1 MKLSRR
7 EFMTLAG
14 GSTVGAVI
22 FTACGVP
29 ADELLVEAPLDLP
42 EDLVNGIDSWFATTD
57 DSGLGVIV
65 RVMEGRAKKIAG
77 NPDYPVNLG
86 KHAVHADSALQALYH
101 PDRVNVPMQRRG
113 KGQPLTP
120 ISWDDANRLIQQWMS
135 DADGN
140 LRIVTNPVRG
150 GDARIAG
157 GVATAF
163 NGKLMFFDPLE
174 QGVLHRSIKTVFN
187 QDRIPEFDI
196 ANADVVLSFGADW
209 LGTWL
214 SPVRYSTKYGDFRG
228 GDHRGFMMHA
238 ESRMS
243 MTAAAADKWLP
254 VNPGYEGDLA
264 VSIASV
270 IVKEG
275 LVDDANIAAYTANI
289 PEGELEKWAPEL
301 VAENIFPDP
310 KPDEDDNRAERIIDA
325 AHRFAGSEHGIAF
338 GGGSAGAQTN
348 GVFNLTAIYAL
359 NILAGTVGKKGGI
372 QFNPA
377 GAQGLPDSAAGA
389 SFEDWE
395 KELSHWRAGNVK
407 TVITRG
413 VDLVHGLPRSVDA
426 GGALDGVENVIAFTG
441 VLDESSEHANL
452 ILPENSY
459 LENWGLDVPEPA
471 PGYEVIGFR
480 QPVVNAPLDGETR
493 ARLYDSRNF
502 LDTLLAAAG
511 SRTDIG
517 SVKDFVKDTADALH
531 LTGRGSVT
539 AGDDELFMNGVLQ
552 RGGWWDVNA
561 TAATNAPSSI
571 PSPIE
576 KAAGPGLS
584 DWDERVEGR
593 VFTVVP
599 FAHQS
604 ILDGRNAS
612 TPWAQATPD
621 PITTVAW
628 ATWAEINFDKAKE
641 MGISEGQWIKVRTTV
656 GEITVQAYPH
666 PGISPDVIAIPVG
679 QGHHEGI
686 GGRYAEDRGENVLNI
701 LVDKKESETGALAW
715 AATRATVS
723 KSGGKKD
730 FPKFEGDA
738 KDIIRTVEPGVPILI
753 VEPDQS
759 AHDAQEH
766 NHELHLR
773 HISNEE

>member
-86 KHAVHADSALQALYH
+86 KHAVHADTALQTLYH
-101 PDRVNVPMQRRG
+101 PDRVDAPMRRRA
-113 KGQPLTP
+113 KGQPAVR
-120 ISWDDANRLIQQWMS
+120 ISWDEANSLLSDWMS
-135 DADGN
+135 DSEGS
-140 LRIVTNPVRG
+140 LSIVTNPIRG
-150 GDARIAG
+150 GDAKIAG
-157 GVATAF
+157 DVASAF
-163 NGKLMFFDPLE
+163 SGKLMYFDPLE
-174 QGVLHRSIKTVFN
+174 QGVLHEAIKTVFN

-196 ANADVVLSFGADW
+196 ANADTVLSFGADW

-228 GDHRGFMMHA
+228 GEHRGFMMHA

-243 MTAAAADKWLP
+243 MTAAAADQWLT

-264 VSIASV
+264 MSMASV
-270 IVKEG
+270 IVEDS
-275 LVDDANIAAYTANI
+275 LVDAANITAYTANI
-289 PEGELEKWAPEL
+289 PDGELEKYAPAL
-301 VAENIFPDP
+301 VAERVGISAD
-310 KPDEDDNRAERIIDA
+310 IIHDA
-325 AHRFAGSEHGIAF
+325 AHRFAESSHPIAF

-359 NILAGTVGKKGGI
+359 NILVGSVGSEGGI
-372 QFNPA
+372 MFNPA
-377 GAQGLPDSAAGA
+377 GAMGLPDSATGA
-389 SFEDWE
+389 SFEAWE
-395 KELSHWRAGNVK
+395 KELAQWRAGNVK

-426 GGALDGVENVIAFTG
+426 GGALDEVENVVAFTG
-441 VLDESSEHANL
+441 VLDSSSEHANL

-471 PGYEVIGFR
+471 PGYEVVGFR
-480 QPVVNAPLDGETR
+480 QPVVNAPLDGDTR
-493 ARLYDSRNF
+493 NRLYDSRNF
-502 LDTLLAAAG
+502 LDTLIQAAG
-511 SRTDIG
+511 SRVSVN
-517 SVKDFVKDTADALH
+517 SVKDFVNDTVSDIYAA
-531 LTGRGSVT
+531 GRGSVSAT
-539 AGDDELFMNGVLQ
+539 DERLFMNGVLQ
-552 RGGWWDVNA
+552 RGGWWDVDA
-561 TAATNAPSSI
+561 TATTNAPSSI
-571 PSPIE
+571 PSPLA

-584 DWDERVEGR
+584 ELDEHVEGH
-593 VFTVVP
+593 VFTIVP

-604 ILDGRNAS
+604 ILDGRNAAS
-612 TPWAQATPD
+612 PWAQATPD

-628 ATWAEINFDKAKE
+628 TTWAEINFDRAKE
-641 MGISEGQWIKVRTTV
+641 LGIGEGTWITVRTTT
-656 GEITVQAYPH
+656 GEIKVQAYPH
-666 PGISPDVIAIPVG
+666 PGISPDVIAIPIG
-679 QGHHEGI
+679 QGRHEEI
-686 GGRYAEDRGENVLNI
+686 GGRYAEDRGENILNI

-715 AATRATVS
+715 GATRATVS
-723 KSGGKKD
+723 KSGGKKE

-738 KDIIRTVEPGVPILI
+738 KDIIRPAEHGVPILI
-753 VEPDQS
+753 VEPGQS
-759 AHDAQEH
+759 AHDAQER
-766 NHELHLR
+766 NHELHLKF
-773 HISNEE
+773 ISNDE

>member
-57 DSGLGVIV
+57 DTGLGVIV

-77 NPDYPVNLG
+77 NPDYPINVG
-86 KHAVHADSALQALYH
+86 KHAAHTDAALQSLYH
-101 PDRVNVPMQRRG
+101 PDRVSGPMRRRAA
-113 KGQPLTP
+113 GQSLIP
-120 ISWDDANRLIQQWMS
+120 ISWDEANGLLSEWMT
-135 DADGN
+135 DADGS
-140 LRIVTNPVRG
+140 LAIVTNPIRG
-150 GDARIAG
+150 GDAEIAG
-157 GVATAF
+157 DVASAF
-163 NGKLMFFDPLE
+163 NGRLMFFDPLE
-174 QGVLHRSIKTVFN
+174 QGVLHQAIKTVFN
-187 QDRIPEFDI
+187 QDRVPEFDI
-196 ANADVVLSFGADW
+196 AEAHTVLSFGADW
-209 LGTWL
+209 LGTWM

-228 GDHRGFMMHA
+228 GEHRGFMMHA

-243 MTAAAADKWLP
+243 MTAAAADKWLT

-264 VSIASV
+264 ISIASV
-270 IVKEG
+270 IVKEE
-275 LVDDANIAAYTANI
+275 LVGAANIAAYTANI

-301 VAENIFPDP
+301 VADKVGISADH
-310 KPDEDDNRAERIIDA
+310 IIDA
-325 AHRFAGSEHGIAF
+325 AHKFAGEGPSIAF

-348 GVFNLTAIYAL
+348 GAFNLTAVYAL
-359 NILAGTVGKKGGI
+359 NILAGTIGKKGGV
-372 QFNPA
+372 QFNPS
-377 GAQGLPDSAAGA
+377 GVQGLPDSATGA

-395 KELSHWRAGNVK
+395 KEISHWRAGNVK

-413 VDLVHGLPRSVDA
+413 VDLVHGLPRSVDV
-426 GGALDGVENVIAFTG
+426 GGALDNVDNVVAFTG
-441 VLDESSEHANL
+441 VLNESSAHANL

-471 PGYEVIGFR
+471 PGYEVVGFR

-493 ARLYDSRNF
+493 AKLYDSRNF
-502 LDTLLAAAG
+502 LDALIEAAG
-511 SRTDIG
+511 SRVSVNSVREFVEDTVGDIF
-517 SVKDFVKDTADALH
+517 SD
-531 LTGRGSVT
+531 GRGSVT
-539 AGDDELFMNGVLQ
+539 AGSESLFMNGVLQ
-552 RGGWWDVNA
+552 RGGWWDVDA
-561 TAATNAPSSI
+561 KASTNAPSSI
-571 PSPIE
+571 PSPIA
-576 KAAGPGLS
+576 KAAGPGMS
-584 DWDERVEGR
+584 DLDERVEGH
-593 VFTVVP
+593 VFTLVP

-604 ILDGRNAS
+604 ILDGRNAD

-641 MGISEGQWIKVRTTV
+641 MGIDEGQWIKVRTTV
-656 GEITVQAYPH
+656 GEITIQAYPH
-666 PGISPDVIAIPVG
+666 PGISPNVIAIPIG
-679 QGHHEGI
+679 QGHGEGI
-686 GGRYAEDRGENVLNI
+686 GGRYAEDRGENVMNI

-715 AATRATVS
+715 AATRAVVS
-723 KSGGKKD
+723 KSGGKKE

-738 KDIIRTVEPGVPILI
+738 RDIIRPAEHGVPILI
-753 VEPDQS
+753 VKPGQTALE
-759 AHDAQEH
+759 AQEH

-773 HISNEE
+773 FISNDE

>member
-1 MKLSRR
+1 
-7 EFMTLAG
+7 MTLAG

-77 NPDYPVNLG
+77 NPDYPVNVG

-101 PDRVNVPMQRRG
+101 PDRVDVPMRRRA

-120 ISWDDANRLIQQWMS
+120 ISWDEANSLIQRWMS

-157 GVATAF
+157 DVASAF

-196 ANADVVLSFGADW
+196 ANANTVMSFGADW

-214 SPVRYSTKYGDFRG
+214 SPVRYGTKYGDFRG

-243 MTAAAADKWLP
+243 MTAAAADQWLT

-264 VSIASV
+264 ISIASV
-270 IVKEG
+270 IVSEADS
-275 LVDDANIAAYTANI
+275 LHVPPENVEAYTANI
-289 PEGELEKWAPEL
+289 PDGELNKWAPET
-301 VAENIFPDP
+301 VAEKVGVPAD
-310 KPDEDDNRAERIIDA
+310 RIREA
-325 AHRFAGSEHGIAF
+325 ARRFASEGPSIAF

-348 GVFNLTAIYAL
+348 GVFNLTAVYAL
-359 NILAGTVGKKGGI
+359 NILAGTVGEKGGI

-377 GAQGLPDSAAGA
+377 GPQGLPDSATGA

-452 ILPENSY
+452 VLPENSY

-471 PGYEVIGFR
+471 PGYEVVGLR

-493 ARLYDSRNF
+493 ARLYDSRSF
-502 LDTLLAAAG
+502 LDTLLEAAG
-511 SRTDIG
+511 PQAPVD
-517 SVKDFVKDTADALH
+517 SVKDFVDDTVGELYA
-531 LTGRGSVT
+531 TGRGSVM
-539 AGDDELFMNGVLQ
+539 AGDPKLFKNGVLQ

-561 TAATNAPSSI
+561 TTTTNAPSSI
-571 PSPIE
+571 PSPIA

-584 DWDERVEGR
+584 GWDERVEGR

-612 TPWAQATPD
+612 TPWAQSTPD

-628 ATWAEINFDKAKE
+628 ATWAEINFDKAKD

-666 PGISPDVIAIPVG
+666 PGISPNVIAIPVG

-686 GGRYAEDRGENVLNI
+686 GGRYAEDRGENILNI

-723 KSGGKKD
+723 KSSGKKD
-730 FPKFEGDA
+730 LPKFEGDA
-738 KDIIRTVEPGVPILI
+738 KEIIRTVEPGVPILI
-753 VEPDQS
+753 VEPEQS

-766 NHELHLR
+766 NHELHLK

>member
-14 GSTVGAVI
+14 GSTAGAVI

-77 NPDYPVNLG
+77 NPDYPINLG
-86 KHAVHADSALQALYH
+86 KQAAHTDTALQALYH
-101 PDRVNVPMQRRG
+101 PDRVEGPMLRRA

-120 ISWDDANRLIQQWMS
+120 ISWDDANGLLEQWMS
-135 DADGN
+135 DAEGN
-140 LRIVTNPVRG
+140 LAIVTNPVRG
-150 GDARIAG
+150 ADAKIARD
-157 GVATAF
+157 VASAYA
-163 NGKLMFFDPLE
+163 GRLVFFDPLE
-174 QGVLHRSIKTVFN
+174 QGVLHSAIKTVFDQN
-187 QDRIPEFDI
+187 RVPEFDI
-196 ANADVVLSFGADW
+196 AGAHTVLSFGADW

-214 SPVRYSTKYGDFRG
+214 SPVRYGTKYGDFRG

-243 MTAAAADKWLP
+243 LTAAAADRWLT

-264 VSIASV
+264 ISIASV
-270 IVKEG
+270 IVKDQ
-275 LVDDANIAAYTANI
+275 LVPENNISAYTANI
-289 PEGELEKWAPEL
+289 PEGELEKWAPES
-301 VAENIFPDP
+301 VAD
-310 KPDEDDNRAERIIDA
+310 RVGVSAELIKEA
-325 AHRFAGSEHGIAF
+325 AHKFAEDGPSIAF

-348 GVFNLTAIYAL
+348 GAFNLTAIYAL
-359 NILAGTVGKKGGI
+359 NILAGTIGKKGGV

-377 GAQGLPDSAAGA
+377 GAQGLPDSATGA
-389 SFEDWE
+389 SFETWE
-395 KELSHWRAGNVK
+395 NELSHWRAGNVK

-413 VDLVHGLPRSVDA
+413 VDLVHGLPRSVDV
-426 GGALDGVENVIAFTG
+426 GGALDKVDNVVAFTG

-459 LENWGLDVPEPA
+459 LEDWGLDVPEPA
-471 PGYEVIGFR
+471 PGYEVVGLR

-502 LDTLLAAAG
+502 LDTLLLAAG
-511 SRTDIG
+511 SRVSVG
-517 SVKDFVKDTADALH
+517 SVKEFVEDTVADLYAA
-531 LTGRGSVT
+531 GRGSVT
-539 AGDDELFMNGVLQ
+539 AGDSRLFMNGVLQ
-552 RGGWWDVNA
+552 RGGWWDVGA
-561 TAATNAPSSI
+561 SAATGTPSSI
-571 PSPIE
+571 PSPLAN
-576 KAAGPGLS
+576 AAGPGMSEL
-584 DWDERVEGR
+584 DDRVEGH
-593 VFTVVP
+593 VFTIVP

-604 ILDGRNAS
+604 LLDGRNAS

-628 ATWAEINFDKAKE
+628 ATWAEINFDKAEE
-641 MGISEGQWIKVRTTV
+641 MGISEGQWIKVRTTA

-666 PGISPDVIAIPVG
+666 PGISPNLIAIPVG
-679 QGHHEGI
+679 QGHKEGI

-715 AATRATVS
+715 AATRAVVTKAGGS
-723 KSGGKKD
+723 KEL
-730 FPKFEGDA
+730 PKFEGDA
-738 KDIIRTVEPGVPILI
+738 RAIIRPVEHGVPILI
-753 VEPDQS
+753 VEPGQS

-773 HISNEE
+773 FISNDE

>member
-57 DSGLGVIV
+57 DTGLGVIV

-77 NPDYPVNLG
+77 NPDYPINVG
-86 KHAVHADSALQALYH
+86 KHAAHTDAALQSLYH
-101 PDRVNVPMQRRG
+101 PDRVSGPMRRRAA
-113 KGQPLTP
+113 GQSLIP
-120 ISWDDANRLIQQWMS
+120 ISWDEANGLLSEWMT
-135 DADGN
+135 DADGS
-140 LRIVTNPVRG
+140 LAIVTNPIRG
-150 GDARIAG
+150 GDAEIAG
-157 GVATAF
+157 DVASAF
-163 NGKLMFFDPLE
+163 NGRLMFFDPLE
-174 QGVLHRSIKTVFN
+174 QGVLHQAIKTVFN
-187 QDRIPEFDI
+187 QDRVPEFDI
-196 ANADVVLSFGADW
+196 AEAHTVLSFGADW
-209 LGTWL
+209 LGTWM

-228 GDHRGFMMHA
+228 GEHRGFMMHA

-243 MTAAAADKWLP
+243 MTAAAADKWLT

-264 VSIASV
+264 ISIASV
-270 IVKEG
+270 IVKEE
-275 LVDDANIAAYTANI
+275 LVDAANIAAYTANI

-301 VAENIFPDP
+301 VADKVGISADH
-310 KPDEDDNRAERIIDA
+310 IIDA
-325 AHRFAGSEHGIAF
+325 AHKFAGEGPSIAF

-348 GVFNLTAIYAL
+348 GAFNLTAVYAL
-359 NILAGTVGKKGGI
+359 NILAGTIGKKGGV
-372 QFNPA
+372 QFNPS
-377 GAQGLPDSAAGA
+377 GVQGLPDSATGA

-395 KELSHWRAGNVK
+395 KEISHWRAGNVK

-413 VDLVHGLPRSVDA
+413 VDLVHGLPRSVDV
-426 GGALDGVENVIAFTG
+426 GGALDNVDNVVAFTG
-441 VLDESSEHANL
+441 VLNESSAHANL

-471 PGYEVIGFR
+471 PGYEVVGFR

-493 ARLYDSRNF
+493 AKLYDSRNF
-502 LDTLLAAAG
+502 LDALIEAAG
-511 SRTDIG
+511 SRVSVNSVREFVEDTVGDIF
-517 SVKDFVKDTADALH
+517 SD
-531 LTGRGSVT
+531 GRGSVT
-539 AGDDELFMNGVLQ
+539 AGSESLFMNGVLQ
-552 RGGWWDVNA
+552 RGGWWDVDA
-561 TAATNAPSSI
+561 KASTNAPSSI
-571 PSPIE
+571 PSPIA
-576 KAAGPGLS
+576 KAAGPGMS
-584 DWDERVEGR
+584 DLDERVEGH
-593 VFTVVP
+593 VFTLVP

-604 ILDGRNAS
+604 ILDGRNAD

-641 MGISEGQWIKVRTTV
+641 MGIDEGQWIKVRTTV
-656 GEITVQAYPH
+656 GEITIQAYPH
-666 PGISPDVIAIPVG
+666 PGISPNVIAIPIG
-679 QGHHEGI
+679 QGHGEGI
-686 GGRYAEDRGENVLNI
+686 GGRYAEDRGENVMNI

-715 AATRATVS
+715 AATRAVVS
-723 KSGGKKD
+723 KSGGKKE

-738 KDIIRTVEPGVPILI
+738 RDIIRPAEHGVPILI
-753 VEPDQS
+753 VKPGQTALE
-759 AHDAQEH
+759 AQEH

-773 HISNEE
+773 FISNDE

>member
-77 NPDYPVNLG
+77 NPDYPVNVG

-101 PDRVNVPMQRRG
+101 PDRVDVPMRRRA

-120 ISWDDANRLIQQWMS
+120 ISWDEANSLIQRWMS

-157 GVATAF
+157 DVASAF

-196 ANADVVLSFGADW
+196 ANANTVMSFGADW

-214 SPVRYSTKYGDFRG
+214 SPVRYGTKYGDFRG

-243 MTAAAADKWLP
+243 MTAAAADQWLT

-264 VSIASV
+264 ISIASV
-270 IVKEG
+270 IVSEADS
-275 LVDDANIAAYTANI
+275 LHVPPENVEAYTANI
-289 PEGELEKWAPEL
+289 PDGELNKWAPET
-301 VAENIFPDP
+301 VAEKVGVPAD
-310 KPDEDDNRAERIIDA
+310 RIREA
-325 AHRFAGSEHGIAF
+325 ARRFASEGPSIAF

-348 GVFNLTAIYAL
+348 GVFNLTAVYAL
-359 NILAGTVGKKGGI
+359 NILAGTVGEKGGI

-377 GAQGLPDSAAGA
+377 GPQGLPDSATGA

-452 ILPENSY
+452 VLPENSY

-471 PGYEVIGFR
+471 PGYEVVGLR

-493 ARLYDSRNF
+493 ARLYDSRSF
-502 LDTLLAAAG
+502 LDTLLEAAG
-511 SRTDIG
+511 PQAPVD
-517 SVKDFVKDTADALH
+517 SVKDFVDDTVGELYA
-531 LTGRGSVT
+531 TGRGSVM
-539 AGDDELFMNGVLQ
+539 AGDPKLFKNGVLQ

-561 TAATNAPSSI
+561 TTTTNAPSSI
-571 PSPIE
+571 PSPIA

-584 DWDERVEGR
+584 GWDERVEGR

-612 TPWAQATPD
+612 TPWAQSTPD

-628 ATWAEINFDKAKE
+628 ATWAEINFDKAKD

-666 PGISPDVIAIPVG
+666 PGISPNVIAIPVG

-686 GGRYAEDRGENVLNI
+686 GGRYAEDRGENILNI

-723 KSGGKKD
+723 KSSGKKD
-730 FPKFEGDA
+730 LPKFEGDA
-738 KDIIRTVEPGVPILI
+738 KEIIRTVEPGVPILI
-753 VEPDQS
+753 VEPEQS

-766 NHELHLR
+766 NHELHLK

>member
-77 NPDYPVNLG
+77 NPDYPVNVG

-101 PDRVNVPMQRRG
+101 PDRVDVPMRRRA

-120 ISWDDANRLIQQWMS
+120 ISWDEANSLIQRWMS

-157 GVATAF
+157 DVASAF

-196 ANADVVLSFGADW
+196 ANANTVMSFGADW

-214 SPVRYSTKYGDFRG
+214 SPVRYGTKYGDFRG

-243 MTAAAADKWLP
+243 MTAAAADQWLT

-264 VSIASV
+264 ISIASV
-270 IVKEG
+270 IVSEADS
-275 LVDDANIAAYTANI
+275 LHVPPENVEAYTANI
-289 PEGELEKWAPEL
+289 PDGELNKWAPET
-301 VAENIFPDP
+301 VAEKVGVPAD
-310 KPDEDDNRAERIIDA
+310 RIREA
-325 AHRFAGSEHGIAF
+325 ARRFASEGPSIAF

-348 GVFNLTAIYAL
+348 GVFNLTAVYAL
-359 NILAGTVGKKGGI
+359 NILAGTVGEKGGI

-377 GAQGLPDSAAGA
+377 GPQGLPDSATGA

-452 ILPENSY
+452 VLPENSY

-471 PGYEVIGFR
+471 PGYEVVGLR

-493 ARLYDSRNF
+493 ARLYDSRSF
-502 LDTLLAAAG
+502 LDTLLEAAG
-511 SRTDIG
+511 PQAPVD
-517 SVKDFVKDTADALH
+517 SVKDFVDDTVGELYA
-531 LTGRGSVT
+531 TGRGSVM
-539 AGDDELFMNGVLQ
+539 AGDPKLFKNGVLQ

-561 TAATNAPSSI
+561 TTTTNAPSSI
-571 PSPIE
+571 PSPIA

-584 DWDERVEGR
+584 GWDERVEGR

-612 TPWAQATPD
+612 TPWAQSTPD

-628 ATWAEINFDKAKE
+628 ATWAEINFDKAKD
-641 MGISEGQWIKVRTTV
+641 MGISEVQWIKVRTTV

-666 PGISPDVIAIPVG
+666 PGISPNVIAIPVG

-686 GGRYAEDRGENVLNI
+686 GGRYAEDRGENILNI
-701 LVDKKESETGALAW
+701 LVDKKESETGAHAW

-723 KSGGKKD
+723 KSSGKKD
-730 FPKFEGDA
+730 LPKFEGDA
-738 KDIIRTVEPGVPILI
+738 KEIIRTVEPGVPILI
-753 VEPDQS
+753 VEPEQS

-766 NHELHLR
+766 NHELHLK

>member
-42 EDLVNGIDSWFATTD
+42 EDLVTGIDSWFATTD

-77 NPDYPVNLG
+77 NPDYPINLG
-86 KHAVHADSALQALYH
+86 KHAVHSDFALQALYH
-101 PDRVNVPMQRRG
+101 PDRVEGPMRRRSA
-113 KGQPLTP
+113 GQALVP
-120 ISWDDANRLIQQWMS
+120 ISWDEANSLLAQWMT
-135 DADGN
+135 DADGS
-140 LRIVTNPVRG
+140 LAIVTNPIRG

-157 GVATAF
+157 DVASAF
-163 NGKLMFFDPLE
+163 NGRLMFFDPLD
-174 QGVLHRSIKTVFN
+174 QGVLHEAIKTVFR

-196 ANADVVLSFGADW
+196 ANAHTVLSFGGDW

-228 GDHRGFMMHA
+228 GEHRGFMMHA

-243 MTAAAADKWLP
+243 ITAAAADRWLT

-270 IVKEG
+270 IVKEK
-275 LVDDANIAAYTANI
+275 LVPEANISAYTANI

-301 VAENIFPDP
+301 VTDKIGVSV
-310 KPDEDDNRAERIIDA
+310 ERINDA
-325 AHRFAGSEHGIAF
+325 AHKFAGEGPSIAF

-377 GAQGLPDSAAGA
+377 GPQGLPDSATGA
-389 SFEDWE
+389 SFEVWE

-407 TVITRG
+407 TVILRG

-426 GGALDGVENVIAFTG
+426 GGALDSVDNVVVFSG
-441 VLDESSEHANL
+441 VLDESSAHANL

-471 PGYEVIGFR
+471 PGYEVVGIR
-480 QPVVNAPLDGETR
+480 QPVVNAPLDGDTR

-502 LDTLLAAAG
+502 LDTLIQAAG
-511 SRTDIG
+511 SRVSVN
-517 SVKDFVKDTADALH
+517 SVKEFVEDTVADIFSD
-531 LTGRGSVT
+531 GRGSVT
-539 AGDDELFMNGVLQ
+539 AGDARLFMNGVLQ
-552 RGGWWDVNA
+552 RGGWWDVDA
-561 TAATNAPSSI
+561 TASTGSPSSI
-571 PSPIE
+571 PSPIA

-584 DWDERVEGR
+584 DIEERVEGH
-593 VFTVVP
+593 VFTLVP

-604 ILDGRNAS
+604 LLDGRNAS

-628 ATWAEINFDKAKE
+628 STWAEINFDKAKE

-666 PGISPDVIAIPVG
+666 PGISPDVIGIPIG
-679 QGHHEGI
+679 QGHKKEI

-715 AATRATVS
+715 AATRVVVS
-723 KSGGKKD
+723 KSGGKKE

-738 KDIIRTVEPGVPILI
+738 KDIIRPAEHGVPILI
-753 VEPDQS
+753 IEPGQT
-759 AHDAQEH
+759 AHEAEEH

-773 HISNEE
+773 FISNDE

>member
-77 NPDYPVNLG
+77 NPDYPINVG
-86 KHAVHADSALQALYH
+86 KHAAHTDAALQSLYH
-101 PDRVNVPMQRRG
+101 PDRVSGPMRRRAA
-113 KGQPLTP
+113 GQSLIP
-120 ISWDDANRLIQQWMS
+120 ISWDEANGLLSEWMT
-135 DADGN
+135 DADGS
-140 LRIVTNPVRG
+140 LAIVTNPIRG
-150 GDARIAG
+150 GDAEIAG
-157 GVATAF
+157 DVASAF
-163 NGKLMFFDPLE
+163 NGRLMFFDPLE
-174 QGVLHRSIKTVFN
+174 QGVLHQAIKTVFN
-187 QDRIPEFDI
+187 QDRVPEFDI
-196 ANADVVLSFGADW
+196 AEAHTVLSFGADW
-209 LGTWL
+209 LGTWM

-228 GDHRGFMMHA
+228 GEHRGFMMHA

-243 MTAAAADKWLP
+243 MTAAAADKWLT

-264 VSIASV
+264 ISIASV
-270 IVKEG
+270 IVKEE
-275 LVDDANIAAYTANI
+275 LVDAANIAAYTANI

-301 VAENIFPDP
+301 VADKVGISADH
-310 KPDEDDNRAERIIDA
+310 IIDA
-325 AHRFAGSEHGIAF
+325 AHKFAGEGPSIAF

-348 GVFNLTAIYAL
+348 GAFNLTAVYAL
-359 NILAGTVGKKGGI
+359 NILAGTIGKKGGV
-372 QFNPA
+372 QFNPS
-377 GAQGLPDSAAGA
+377 GVQGLPDSATGA

-395 KELSHWRAGNVK
+395 KEISHWRAGNVK

-413 VDLVHGLPRSVDA
+413 VDLVHGLPRSVDV
-426 GGALDGVENVIAFTG
+426 GGALDNVDNVVAFTG
-441 VLDESSEHANL
+441 VLNESSAHANL

-471 PGYEVIGFR
+471 PGYEVVGFR

-493 ARLYDSRNF
+493 AKLYDSRNF
-502 LDTLLAAAG
+502 LDALIEAAG
-511 SRTDIG
+511 SRVSVNSVREFVEDTVGDIF
-517 SVKDFVKDTADALH
+517 SD
-531 LTGRGSVT
+531 GRGSVT
-539 AGDDELFMNGVLQ
+539 AGSESLFMNGVLQ
-552 RGGWWDVNA
+552 RGGWWDVDA
-561 TAATNAPSSI
+561 KASTNAPSSI
-571 PSPIE
+571 PSPIA
-576 KAAGPGLS
+576 KAAGPGMS
-584 DWDERVEGR
+584 DLDERVEGH
-593 VFTVVP
+593 VFTLVP

-604 ILDGRNAS
+604 ILDGRNAD

-641 MGISEGQWIKVRTTV
+641 MGIDEGQWIKVRTTV
-656 GEITVQAYPH
+656 GEITIQAYPH
-666 PGISPDVIAIPVG
+666 PGISPNVIAIPIG
-679 QGHHEGI
+679 QGHGEGI
-686 GGRYAEDRGENVLNI
+686 GGRYAEDRGENVMNI

-715 AATRATVS
+715 AATRAVVS
-723 KSGGKKD
+723 KSGGKKE

-738 KDIIRTVEPGVPILI
+738 RDIIRPAEHGVPILI
-753 VEPDQS
+753 VKPGQTALE
-759 AHDAQEH
+759 AQEH

-773 HISNEE
+773 FISNDE